1 MMALSLLRQPIK
13 QKQKQGNKVEVSRSN
28 HLQDEI
34 QNKRRVKTRPI
45 PKVSVELVKI

>member
-1 MMALSLLRQPIK
+1 MMAVSLPKQRIK
-13 QKQKQGNKVEVSRSN
+13 QRQKQENKVEVSRSN

-45 PKVSVELVKI
+45 PKVLVELGKI